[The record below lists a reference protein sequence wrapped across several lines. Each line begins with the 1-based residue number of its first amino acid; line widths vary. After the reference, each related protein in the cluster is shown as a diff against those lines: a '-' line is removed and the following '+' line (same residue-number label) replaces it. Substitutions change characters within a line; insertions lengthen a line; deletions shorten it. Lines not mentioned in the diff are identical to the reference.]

1 MPIYM
6 QYGGIEGENVS
17 GLPGQGWIEIY
28 SFQWGVGRGIVSG
41 GSSSADR
48 EGSTPSVG
56 EIVVTK
62 PTDALSPNLLR
73 EVLGALGG
81 TKRRKRDVSIVF
93 TNVGGPRHTLN
104 LSQAVIADIQPHDPQ
119 GSGRGDL
126 ARYEK
131 LTFTFSEYYFN
142 GLPNVPI
149 PHTLVRFPGI

>member
-6 QYGGIEGENVS
+6 QYLGITGNGQNVFNDK
-17 GLPGQGWIEIY
+17 GWIEIFSW
-28 SFQWGVGRGIVSG
+28 SFGASMAESG
-41 GSSSADR
+41 GSASSDR

-62 PTDALSPNLLR
+62 PTDVWSHGLR
-73 EVLGALGG
+73 LQRRELEVFIVFANHGG
-81 TKRRKRDVSIVF
+81 T
-93 TNVGGPRHTLN
+93 GPRHTLKLN
-104 LSQAVIADIQPHDPQ
+104 RAVITDIKPSCPQ
-119 GSGRGDL
+119 RSGRGDL

-142 GLPNVPI
+142 GLRNVPI

>member
-17 GLPGQGWIEIY
+17 GLPGQRWIEIY

-62 PTDALSPNLLR
+62 DTDGSSPNLFQHC
-73 EVLGALGG
+73 LGG
-81 TKRRKRDVSIVF
+81 RRLRVSIVF
-93 TNVGGPRHTLN
+93 TNATQPGGPRHKL
-104 LSQAVIADIQPHDPQ
+104 
-119 GSGRGDL
+119 DL
-126 ARYEK
+126 KDA
-131 LTFTFSEYYFN
+131 LTTA
-142 GLPNVPI
+142 I
-149 PHTLVRFPGI
+149 PPCPMRWFK